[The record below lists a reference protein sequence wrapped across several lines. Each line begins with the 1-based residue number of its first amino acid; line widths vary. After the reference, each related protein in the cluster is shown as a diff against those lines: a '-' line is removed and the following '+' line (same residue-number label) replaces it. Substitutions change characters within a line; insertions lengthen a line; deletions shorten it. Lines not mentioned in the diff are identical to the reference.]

1 MGTGE
6 LMSADQTSGQLREIV
21 VGISEAPTS
30 QVAARRAVELAALAG
45 ARVHFVTA
53 VERVTQ
59 ERVGVATDVFVFDS
73 LELGRESVEK
83 FVRSIDAD
91 IEYTVTAVEGPPAR
105 VLLEVAEQV
114 KADLIV
120 VGNVRMQGL
129 GRVLGS
135 VGNEVLRSAPC
146 SVLIVKTV

>member
-1 MGTGE
+1 MAVAGASEG
-6 LMSADQTSGQLREIV
+6 LREIV

-30 QVAARRAVELAALAG
+30 QVAARRAVELAVMAG

-53 VERVTQ
+53 VELATQ

-73 LELGRESVEK
+73 LELGRESVER
-83 FVRSIDAD
+83 FVRSIDTD
-91 IEYTVTAVEGPPAR
+91 VEYTVTAVEGPPAR
-105 VLLEVAEQV
+105 VLLDVANQV

-135 VGNEVLRSAPC
+135 VGNEVLRHAPC

>member
-1 MGTGE
+1 MA
-6 LMSADQTSGQLREIV
+6 ADGTSGQLREIV

-30 QVAARRAVELAALAG
+30 QVAARRAVELAALTS

>member
-1 MGTGE
+1 MRTGE
-6 LMSADQTSGQLREIV
+6 VMSADESSGQLREIV

-30 QVAARRAVELAALAG
+30 QEAARRAVELAVLAG

>member
-1 MGTGE
+1 MRTGE
-6 LMSADQTSGQLREIV
+6 VMSADESSGQLREIV

-30 QVAARRAVELAALAG
+30 QVAARRAVELAVLAG

-83 FVRSIDAD
+83 FVRSIDPD

>member
-1 MGTGE
+1 
-6 LMSADQTSGQLREIV
+6 MSADDTSGQIREIV

-73 LELGRESVEK
+73 LDLGRESVEK
-83 FVRSIDAD
+83 FVRSIDPD

>member
-1 MGTGE
+1 
-6 LMSADQTSGQLREIV
+6 MSADESSGQLREIV

-30 QVAARRAVELAALAG
+30 QVAARRAVELAVLAG

-83 FVRSIDAD
+83 FVRSIDPD

>member
-1 MGTGE
+1 
-6 LMSADQTSGQLREIV
+6 MSADETSGQLREIV

>member
-1 MGTGE
+1 
-6 LMSADQTSGQLREIV
+6 MSADESSGQLREIV

-30 QVAARRAVELAALAG
+30 QVAARRAVELAVLAG

>member
-1 MGTGE
+1 
-6 LMSADQTSGQLREIV
+6 MSADQTSGQLREIV

>member
-1 MGTGE
+1 MTATGAS
-6 LMSADQTSGQLREIV
+6 LTLREIV
-21 VGISEAPTS
+21 VGVSDAPTS
-30 QVAARRAVELAALAG
+30 HIAARAAVDLAVLAG

-53 VERVTQ
+53 VDRATQ
-59 ERVGVATDVFVFDS
+59 EVVGVATDTFVIDS
-73 LELGRESVEK
+73 VDLARDTIEQV
-83 FVRSIDAD
+83 VRSLNVT
-91 IEYTVTAVEGPPAR
+91 IEYTVNAVEAAPAR
-105 VLLEVAEQV
+105 ALLDVAAEVD
-114 KADLIV
+114 ADLIV

>member
-1 MGTGE
+1 MA
-6 LMSADQTSGQLREIV
+6 ADGSSEQLREIV

-30 QVAARRAVELAALAG
+30 QVAARRAVELAVLAG

-73 LELGRESVEK
+73 LDLGRESVEK
-83 FVRSIDAD
+83 FVRSIDPD

-120 VGNVRMQGL
+120 VGNVRMQGI

-135 VGNEVLRSAPC
+135 VGNEVLRNAPC

>member
-1 MGTGE
+1 MA
-6 LMSADQTSGQLREIV
+6 ADGTSGQLREIV

-91 IEYTVTAVEGPPAR
+91 IQYTVTAVEGPPAR
-105 VLLEVAEQV
+105 VLLDVAEQV

-135 VGNEVLRSAPC
+135 VGNEVLRNAPC

>member
-1 MGTGE
+1 MA
-6 LMSADQTSGQLREIV
+6 ADGASEQLREIV

-105 VLLEVAEQV
+105 VLLDVAEQV

-135 VGNEVLRSAPC
+135 VGNEVLRNAPC

>member
-1 MGTGE
+1 MG
-6 LMSADQTSGQLREIV
+6 ADDTSGQLREIV

-83 FVRSIDAD
+83 FVRSIDPD

-135 VGNEVLRSAPC
+135 VGNEVLRNAPC

>member
-1 MGTGE
+1 
-6 LMSADQTSGQLREIV
+6 MSADATSGQLREIV

-83 FVRSIDAD
+83 FVRSIDPD